1 MTSLSKVFPRWVNRL
16 PLLLVFAGGGGFL
29 GAVGFVSY
37 YGSPKYTDV
46 GYAPVQPVPYSHR
59 QHAGDYGV
67 NCRYCHF
74 AAERSPVAGIP
85 PTQTCLNCHTVLK
98 PQSDQ
103 LAKVR
108 ESWAQGTPMSWVR
121 VHKLPD
127 FVHFFHNAHL
137 NKGVGCVSCHG
148 RIDQM
153 VRVRQEQPLSMS
165 WCLECH
171 RHPEQFVRPVDKV
184 TVMDYVAADLG
195 EGSRLVRENKIKPP
209 ENCSACH
216 Y

>member
-1 MTSLSKVFPRWVNRL
+1 MSRIFPRWVNRL
-16 PLLLVFAGGGGFL
+16 PLLLAFAGGS
-29 GAVGFVSY
+29 GAFGLVGFVWY

-59 QHAGDYGV
+59 QHVGDYGI

-74 AAERSPVAGIP
+74 TVERSPIAGIP
-85 PTQTCLNCHTVLK
+85 PTQTCMNCHTTLK

-103 LAKVR
+103 LLAVR
-108 ESWAQGTPMSWVR
+108 ESWSQGTPVRWVR

-127 FVHFFHNAHL
+127 FVHFYHNAHL
-137 NKGVGCVSCHG
+137 NKGIGCASCHG
-148 RIDQM
+148 RVDQM
-153 VRVRQEQPLSMS
+153 VTVRQEQPLSMA

-171 RHPEQFVRPVDKV
+171 RDPEKFVRPTAAV
-184 TVMDYVAADLG
+184 TDMAYERADPD
-195 EGSRLVRENKIKPP
+195 EGRRLVKENNVNPP
-209 ENCSACH
+209 VNCSACH

>member
-1 MTSLSKVFPRWVNRL
+1 M
-16 PLLLVFAGGGGFL
+16 AGGGGFCGL
-29 GAVGFVSY
+29 VGFVWY
-37 YGSPKYTDV
+37 YGSPQYTDV
-46 GYAPVQPVPYSHR
+46 GYAPVQSVAYSHR
-59 QHAGDYGV
+59 QHAGDYGI

-74 AAERSPVAGIP
+74 AVERSPVAGIP
-85 PTQTCLNCHTVLK
+85 PTQTCMNCHATLK

-103 LAKVR
+103 LLAVR
-108 ESWAQGTPMSWVR
+108 ESWSTGAPVRWTR

-127 FVHFFHNAHL
+127 YVHFYHNAHL

-153 VRVRQEQPLSMS
+153 VTVRQEKPLSMS

-171 RHPEQFVRPVDKV
+171 RNPEKHLRPKDMV
-184 TVMDYVAADLG
+184 TEMAYAPSDPN
-195 EGSRLVRENKIKPP
+195 EGKRLVKEYDVNPP

>member
-1 MTSLSKVFPRWVNRL
+1 MPF
-16 PLLLVFAGGGGFL
+16 LLAFAGGGGFCCL
-29 GAVGFVSY
+29 VGFVWY

-59 QHAGDYGV
+59 QHVGDYGM

-74 AAERSPVAGIP
+74 AVERSPVAGIP
-85 PTQTCLNCHTVLK
+85 PTQTCMNCHANIK
-98 PQSDQ
+98 PQSD
-103 LAKVR
+103 LLLPVR
-108 ESWAQGTPMSWVR
+108 ESWSQGQPVHWVR

-127 FVHFFHNAHL
+127 FVHFYHNAHV

-153 VRVRQEQPLSMS
+153 VTVRQDQPLSMS
-165 WCLECH
+165 WCLDCH
-171 RHPEQFVRPVDKV
+171 RNPEKHLRPKEAVTNMEYTAAIPDEGARLAREYNVHPP
-184 TVMDYVAADLG
+184 T
-195 EGSRLVRENKIKPP
+195 
-209 ENCSACH
+209 NCSACH